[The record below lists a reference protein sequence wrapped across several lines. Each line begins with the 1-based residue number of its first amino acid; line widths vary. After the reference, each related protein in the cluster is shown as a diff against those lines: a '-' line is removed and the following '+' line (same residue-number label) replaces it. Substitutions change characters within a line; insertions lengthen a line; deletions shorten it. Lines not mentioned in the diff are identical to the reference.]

1 MIKKNVF
8 KSVRAKLF
16 ITLCIVILMII
27 FFFIVINNTVLETLY
42 FHSKK
47 EASLNVFNYINE
59 NLPKTA
65 EELNEGNYRLELEKL
80 EVKDN
85 FEILVLQDENE
96 VYVTNKNFVADFG
109 TINDI
114 TYDIEYSIFN
124 KTDIMYSRENI
135 NMRKMVNR
143 NNGFSYIFVDS
154 VLENGNKLYI
164 RTPIAP
170 IQESAALSNR
180 FIYVL
185 GFAAIIL
192 GGIAIIFI
200 TERFTKPIEEL
211 NDIANEMAKLNFK
224 RKYRIND
231 SEDEIDEL
239 GKSINTLSDK
249 LEETIN
255 QLKINNSEL
264 EKDIEAK
271 SKIDEMRKQFI
282 SDVSHELKTPIALI
296 QGYAEGLVEN
306 VTTDEESR
314 KFYTEVILDE
324 ANKMDKLVKR
334 LLELMKLE
342 YEDRKFND
350 EKFDIVELIN
360 SVVKNSKVVLEE
372 QKINVDFQE
381 ENPIYV
387 FADDFYIEQV
397 ITNYFTNA
405 IKNVEEI
412 DKVKEIKISVK
423 KSKELGKYRVSVF
436 NTGKKIDEEN
446 LNRIWTR
453 FYKVD
458 TARTRSKGG
467 TGIGLALVKAI
478 MTKYNNAYGV
488 KNKKNG
494 VEFYFDIQ
502 EAK

>member
-47 EASLNVFNYINE
+47 EASLNVYEFINE
-59 NLPKTA
+59 NLPKTV
-65 EELNEGNYRLELEKL
+65 EELNEGHYRYELEKL

-85 FEILVLQDENE
+85 FEILVLQDETE
-96 VYVTNKNFVADFG
+96 VYATNKNFVSDFG

-124 KTDIMYSRENI
+124 KTDIMYSKENI
-135 NMRKMVNR
+135 SIRKMVNK
-143 NNGFSYIFVDS
+143 NNGFSYILVDS
-154 VLENGNKLYI
+154 ILENGNKLYI
-164 RTPIAP
+164 RTPVAP
-170 IQESAALSNR
+170 IQESVALSNR

-360 SVVKNSKVVLEE
+360 SVVKNSKVVLTE

-405 IKNVEEI
+405 IKNAEEV
-412 DKVKEIKISVK
+412 DKVKEIKISIK

-453 FYKVD
+453 FYKVCF
-458 TARTRSKGG
+458 SKR
-467 TGIGLALVKAI
+467 
-478 MTKYNNAYGV
+478 
-488 KNKKNG
+488 
-494 VEFYFDIQ
+494 
-502 EAK
+502 